1 MTFKAAPE
9 HTESFGIHYD
19 PQVIQDVTPSRLAL
33 LMGDEP
39 VAIIGETETTYL
51 VLHGTVRVATI
62 PEDDTRWKHEGK
74 FRVFDREYLTEV
86 HAIVEV
92 SKDAVSEPK
101 CWCKTGINWD
111 NYYALNKEDLP
122 SHPYSTDDR
131 TELRETTLFGFKIWQ
146 ERVHNVRW

>member
-1 MTFKAAPE
+1 MKAAPKLA
-9 HTESFGIHYD
+9 ESFGIHYD
-19 PQVIQDVTPSRLAL
+19 QSVIQDVTPSRLVL
-33 LMGDEP
+33 LLGDEP
-39 VAIIGETETTYL
+39 AAVIGETDTTYL
-51 VLHGTVRVATI
+51 VLHGTTRVASI

-74 FRVFDREYLTEV
+74 FRVFDREYLTEIP
-86 HAIVEV
+86 AIVEV
-92 SKDAVSEPK
+92 LKDRVSEPK

-131 TELRETTLFGFKIWQ
+131 TELRETELFGIKVYC